1 MAQDAAAVTS
11 IADPVCSICI
21 ANFNG
26 ETVIGPCLESVRNQD
41 FDLPLEIIVHDDA
54 STDASAELIRSRYPD
69 VTLIS
74 SERNAGYCVSNNRMV
89 SRARGRYILLL
100 NNDAVLHRDAVRT
113 LFRHA
118 EQHPGPAILGLPQ
131 YDIETGGLIDR
142 GSLLDP
148 FCNPIPNLKQSR
160 RAVGMVIGAC
170 MWLPRLLWEELGGFP
185 EWFESLA
192 EDMYLCCRARLKGYP
207 VIALSLSGFDHW
219 VGGSFGGGKVVGHT
233 LQTTYRRRARS
244 ERNKSYVMLLCY
256 PAPLA
261 QVLIPLHLLLLAAEG
276 LLLSAFKK
284 EARIWKEIYRPCFA
298 ALWRRRHMLMR
309 LRREIQATRRASLGG
324 GGEGGA
330 GMTAG
335 LRAAALPGG
344 CIPQASD

>member
-1 MAQDAAAVTS
+1 MAQDAAAVTA

-54 STDASAELIRSRYPD
+54 STDASAELVRSRYPD

-148 FCNPIPNLKQSR
+148 FMNPVPNLDR
-160 RAVGMVIGAC
+160 DRTDVGMVMGAC
-170 MWLPRLLWEELGGFP
+170 LWIPRALWEELGGFP
-185 EWFESLA
+185 EWFGSLA
-192 EDMYLCCRARLKGYP
+192 EDLYLCCLARLRGVPVTVLPESGY
-207 VIALSLSGFDHW
+207 DHW
-219 VGGSFGGGKVVGHT
+219 VGRSFRGGKVVRNA
-233 LQTTYRRRARS
+233 LQTSYRRRALS
-244 ERNKSYVMLLCY
+244 ERNKSFTFFVCWPTALVY
-256 PAPLA
+256 PCFG
-261 QVLIPLHLLLLAAEG
+261 VHLILLLLEG
-276 LLLSAFKK
+276 LLLTGIKGDRKILEEIYLYCLRALWKERDRLPRERYTVQTSRKVGATRFFSAFTSVPHKLK
-284 EARIWKEIYRPCFA
+284 
-298 ALWRRRHMLMR
+298 MLHKF
-309 LRREIQATRRASLGG
+309 
-324 GGEGGA
+324 
-330 GMTAG
+330 G
-335 LRAAALPGG
+335 LPN
-344 CIPQASD
+344 IHS

>member
-1 MAQDAAAVTS
+1 MAQDAAAVTA

-118 EQHPGPAILGLPQ
+118 EQQPGPAILGLPQ

-148 FCNPIPNLKQSR
+148 FMNPVPNLDR
-160 RAVGMVIGAC
+160 DRTDVGMVMGAC
-170 MWLPRLLWEELGGFP
+170 LWIPRALWEELGGFP

-192 EDMYLCCRARLKGYP
+192 EDLYLCCLARLRGVPVTVLPESGY
-207 VIALSLSGFDHW
+207 DHW
-219 VGGSFGGGKVVGHT
+219 VGRSFRGGKVVRNS
-233 LQTTYRRRARS
+233 LITTYRRRALS
-244 ERNKSYVMLLCY
+244 ERNKSFAMLICC
-256 PAPLA
+256 PAPALYF
-261 QVLIPLHLLLLAAEG
+261 LLPLHFVLLAAEG
-276 LLLSAFKK
+276 LALAMLKRSWRVFD
-284 EARIWKEIYRPCFA
+284 EIYLP
-298 ALWRRRHMLMR
+298 
-309 LRREIQATRRASLGG
+309 
-324 GGEGGA
+324 
-330 GMTAG
+330 G
-335 LRAAALPGG
+335 LRSVWRKRTCLLRVRRTA
-344 CIPQASD
+344 QASRQVSSAKYFSAHRGFPHKIHLLAKYGIPSIR